1 MYVLHVFIVCF
12 MLCLTVL
19 HLIQIWAMYSPST
32 GFLAELPNNHCCK
45 ATAWVDTQTSNI
57 SCACLMPAGVS
68 GIGVFFIVL
77 ITMGMTAGGM
87 YGVYQMVVKQRMK
100 DDMRNI
106 LEEYVPLN
114 SAPVMDPYVR
124 SAPSPAPNLNNV

>member
-1 MYVLHVFIVCF
+1 M
-12 MLCLTVL
+12 
-19 HLIQIWAMYSPST
+19 
-32 GFLAELPNNHCCK
+32 
-45 ATAWVDTQTSNI
+45 
-57 SCACLMPAGVS
+57 GV
-68 GIGVFFIVL
+68 
-77 ITMGMTAGGM
+77 TAGGM

-114 SAPVMDPYVR
+114 SAPMTDPYVR